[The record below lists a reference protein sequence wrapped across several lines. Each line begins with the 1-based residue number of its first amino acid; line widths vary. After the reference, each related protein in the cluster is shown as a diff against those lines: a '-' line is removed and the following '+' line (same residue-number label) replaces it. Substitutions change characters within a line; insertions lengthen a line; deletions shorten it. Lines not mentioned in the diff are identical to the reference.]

1 MLQFFRFMKMREK
14 GNINQHSGVCQSS
27 DSKETTDQ
35 GGGPEEGILASGQLQ
50 NGMGKCTLRER
61 ESVCYTMNIKA

>member
-1 MLQFFRFMKMREK
+1 MKMREK

-35 GGGPEEGILASGQLQ
+35 GGGPEEGILASSRLQ
-50 NGMGKCTLRER
+50 GRMGKCTLRER
-61 ESVCYTMNIKA
+61 ECVLHHEY